1 MSTKNLRIN
10 LSFEEETFNLI
21 SFMANQ
27 QHKSL
32 AGFVKE
38 LAMETLNR
46 LEDKK
51 LSELAME
58 LDNPD
63 VKIYNHLEAWK

>member
-10 LSFEEETFNLI
+10 LSFKEETFNLI
-21 SFMANQ
+21 SFVANQ

-38 LAMETLNR
+38 LAMETLDR

-51 LSELAME
+51 LSELSMD
-58 LDNPD
+58 LDKPD
-63 VKIYNHLEAWK
+63 VKTYTHLEAWK